1 MRRAVL
7 TLGAATAVVLTG
19 CSGGTPPPPP
29 PAPPPPVPVSAA
41 PVVPPDPQPAKPG
54 PCPYLD
60 NTFVSDANGQRVSK
74 AQVSADAPH
83 PACFFYAL
91 TGKLQ
96 LTARVYT
103 GTKEVARALV
113 DKVAPVATSSPATEP
128 PGWQGGYQPT
138 DAGAVYA
145 VAKEGVAVV
154 VTTNQKQTVKA
165 RTVVKQVITKLA
177 L

>member
-1 MRRAVL
+1 MRRAAI
-7 TLGAATAVVLTG
+7 TLGAATAVLLAG
-19 CSGGTPPPPP
+19 CSGGTPPAPPAAP
-29 PAPPPPVPVSAA
+29 PSAPPPAA
-41 PVVPPDPQPAKPG
+41 PVVPPDPQPSKPG

-60 NTFVSDANGQRVSK
+60 NAFVSDANGQRVSK

-96 LTARVYT
+96 LTAWVYT

-145 VAKEGVAVV
+145 VAKEGTAVV

-165 RTVVKQVITKLA
+165 RTVVKQVIAKLA